1 MTYQAPVDD
10 ILHALK
16 TAADLDDLIAHGL
29 LDGVDEDTIRAVINE
44 AGKFGAEVLDPLSA
58 PGDRVGSKLIDGKV
72 VTPPGWSQAYQ
83 QFAAG
88 GWGALA
94 APEEWGG
101 QNLPQVVATAAGEVW
116 NASNLAFG
124 LCPLLTFG
132 AIDAVEAQGNE
143 ELKRTYLPKM
153 VSGEWTGTM
162 NLTEP
167 HAGSDLSQLKTRAVK
182 HADGS
187 YRLTGTKIFITYGD
201 HEMTENIIHL
211 VLARL
216 PDAPHGTRGISL
228 FLVPK
233 YLVNKDGSLG
243 ARNDVECA
251 GLEHKLG
258 IHASPTCVM
267 KYGEKGAGAIGY
279 LVGEEN
285 RGLNVMFIMMN
296 AARLAVGVQ
305 GVAVAER
312 ATQLATAYAKER
324 RQGRTAKSL
333 GGSTGD
339 TMAPIIEHADIRR
352 SLMTMKALTQAARA
366 ICLVTAKETDV
377 ARRAKKDAERAAA
390 HARVA
395 LLTPVAKAFA
405 TDIGCE
411 VASIG
416 VQVHGGMGFIE
427 ETGAAQI
434 YRDARILPIYEGTNG
449 IQAIDL
455 VTRKLPLGGGKV
467 MEAYLAEL
475 KQTVDAVRASNHR
488 ELGRMGERLGEAVT
502 ALAEASRWMGE
513 VLSSNPDAALAGASP
528 YLRLFGLAAG
538 GVYLAKGALAAVR
551 TGAANAQIV
560 AVARFF
566 AETLATAAPGLKET
580 VLAGAEATLAM
591 TPEALSA

>member
-16 TAADLDDLIAHGL
+16 AAADLDDLIAHGL

-72 VTPPGWSQAYQ
+72 VTPPGWSQAYR

-551 TGAANAQIV
+551 TGAASAQIV

>member
-16 TAADLDDLIAHGL
+16 AAADLDDLIAHGL

-377 ARRAKKDAERAAA
+377 ARRATKDAERAAA

-538 GVYLAKGALAAVR
+538 GVYLAKGALAAAR